1 MPVPGDRPSAMSKKA
16 LLLVVVLVVAA
27 IYLVR
32 R

>member
-1 MPVPGDRPSAMSKKA
+1 MPGAGDVLRAMSKKA